1 MVKMPVAHVCTPP
14 TVWPQGSVETEK
26 QTTQPNKAYEV
37 TLAASDIE
45 DFVLGLYLL
54 INEGQHDP
62 QAGFQSVRIVIEDAN
77 VAEASSAGSG
87 IAGSYPHFTAVTV
100 QHLTAETVITF
111 ASANS
116 AGKPV
121 KQKYSW
127 CLIHAD

>member
-1 MVKMPVAHVCTPP
+1 MVKMPVAHVCTPT
-14 TVWPQGSVETEK
+14 TVWPHGSVETEK
-26 QTTQPNKAYEV
+26 QKTQPNRAYEV

-45 DFVLGLYLL
+45 DFVPGLYLL

-62 QAGFQSVRIVIEDAN
+62 QAGFQSVRIMIGGAN
-77 VAEASSAGSG
+77 VAESSGSG
-87 IAGSYPHFTAVTV
+87 EMAGSYPHFTAVTV

-111 ASANS
+111 ASGNS
-116 AGKPV
+116 AGKQL

>member
-14 TVWPQGSVETEK
+14 TVWPQGSIETE
-26 QTTQPNKAYEV
+26 TQATHANKAYEV

-45 DFVLGLYLL
+45 GFVPGLYLL
-54 INEGQHDP
+54 INEGQHNP
-62 QAGFQSVRIVIEDAN
+62 QAGFQSTRIMIDGAN
-77 VAEASSAGSG
+77 VAESSGSG
-87 IAGSYPHFTAVTV
+87 GLAAAYPHFTAVTV

-111 ASANS
+111 ASGNS